1 MEQTLYL
8 FCPHMPFVPWQPADD
23 GLMGGVSCSSFARTA
38 DGHAAFRGCVSLENN
53 GGFCSVRSPDLPERL
68 AAQEAI
74 ALRVRGDGRTYSL
87 CLHTRTLLPGTSY
100 RCRFAP
106 PAGEWVRV
114 VLPFANFVLMRFG
127 QRAGVSPVDP
137 AAVTAMSLM
146 VSDRQEGA
154 FVLEVAEVTLTTPPA
169 RPR

>member
-1 MEQTLYL
+1 MEQPLYR
-8 FCPHMPFVPWQPADD
+8 FCPHTQFAPWLPADD

-53 GGFCSVRSPDLPERL
+53 GGFCSVRSPDLPARL
-68 AAQEAI
+68 TGGAAI
-74 ALRVRGDGRTYSL
+74 ALRVRGDGRTYTL

-100 RCRFAP
+100 RCRFTP

-114 VLPFANFVLMRFG
+114 VLPFADFVLMRFG

-137 AAVTAMSLM
+137 AAVTGLSLL
-146 VSDRQEGA
+146 VADRQEGP
-154 FVLEVAEVTLTTPPA
+154 FTLEVAEVTLTAPPA